1 MSDLHTNVLGAGVDF
16 PYAFHTGETVT
27 AEGFDSVEAAIR
39 MVLGTRKGQR
49 FMLPQYGS
57 DLPLL
62 LFEACDRQTAML
74 AELYVKEAIGAWIP
88 RVRSLRVTARPVSAE
103 HVIRIEVRFTT
114 VTEPNER
121 MMIYPFYLLR
131 S

>member
-1 MSDLHTNVLGAGVDF
+1 MSDIHTNVLGGGVDF
-16 PYAFHTGETVT
+16 PYDFHTGQLETVS
-27 AEGFDSVEAAIR
+27 GFDSVEAAIR
-39 MVLGTRKGQR
+39 MVLNTRKGQR

-62 LFEACDRQTAML
+62 LFEPCDIQTAML
-74 AELYVKEAIGAWIP
+74 AELYAKESILAWIP
-88 RVRSLRVTARPVSAE
+88 RVQALRVTAAPVSEE
-103 HVIRIEVRFTT
+103 HMLRLEIRFKT